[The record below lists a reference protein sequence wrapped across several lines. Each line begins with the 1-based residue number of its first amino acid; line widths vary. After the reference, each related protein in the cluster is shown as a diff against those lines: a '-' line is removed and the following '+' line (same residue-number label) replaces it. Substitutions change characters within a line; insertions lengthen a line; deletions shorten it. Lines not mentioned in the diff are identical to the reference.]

1 MQNTKHFGKIVER
14 KRKCIKR
21 DSLKRLFISFF
32 CLIFLTN
39 SFHSQVT
46 SLDEKAIENSIDK
59 GIHYLQSVQYQ
70 NTDSLKFHFRGEWLA
85 TMELENNFL
94 LLGGKAKK
102 HEDSNCFTVGT
113 IYNTLARVYLIDSS
127 RNEIL
132 EMLDLSFPRITS
144 YKINKHYNFW
154 NLLPPQMQLNTFRP
168 ANAQKHVRRPT
179 HFPLTN
185 RFINKAANIMDDAD
199 DTSIGYTAEYYNSII
214 HPSDSTLLKSE
225 EIAPIFDRYRDLQ
238 RTNRHWYNHS
248 RGFDK
253 NTGAFLTWFGEE
265 YQFKNWNI
273 FKDMFHNLFH
283 FLPFTQAFPY
293 LEKPYMPFGSNDLD
307 AVVNANILQLLSLVD
322 EKSKG
327 SKSSIAYIEG
337 KVLQQKF
344 DFAAAYYPNR
354 YSLGYAV
361 SQAYTSGE
369 KGLQKSV
376 DACVQFIRENQKS
389 DGSWN
394 SRKSINDSDC
404 IQSTVYAVS
413 TLLQSDIESVKLHQ
427 CEIERGIHFL
437 LSNAIIENDQI
448 HWEGGVFFSGGTV
461 VRKSLF
467 WKSDALTTAMIVE
480 LLVNWQKIEFSK
492 TNRNSNND

>member
-1 MQNTKHFGKIVER
+1 MLSIP
-14 KRKCIKR
+14 IKQ
-21 DSLKRLFISFF
+21 LFISFF
-32 CLIFLTN
+32 CLIFAAN

-46 SLDEKAIENSIDK
+46 SLDEKAIENSIEK
-59 GIHYLQSVQYQ
+59 GINYLKSAQYQ
-70 NTDSLKFHFRGEWLA
+70 KTDSLNFHFRGEWFA

-113 IYNTLARVYLIDSS
+113 IHNALARVYLIDSS
-127 RNEIL
+127 RKEIL

-154 NLLPPQMQLNTFRP
+154 NLLPPQLQLNTFRP
-168 ANAQKHVRRPT
+168 ANAQKNVRRPT

-185 RFINKAANIMDDAD
+185 KFVNKAANIMEDAD
-199 DTSIGYTAEYYNSII
+199 DTSIGYTAEYYHSII

-225 EIAPIFDRYRDLQ
+225 EIAPIFDRYRDLE
-238 RTNRHWYNHS
+238 RANRHWYNHTK
-248 RGFDK
+248 GFDK

-265 YQFKNWNI
+265 YHFRNWNI

-307 AVVNANILQLLSLVD
+307 VVVNANILQLLSLVD

-327 SKSSIAYIEG
+327 SKSSVAYIER
-337 KVLQQKF
+337 KVLQRKF

-354 YSLGYAV
+354 YSVGYAV
-361 SQAYTSGE
+361 SQAYKSGE
-369 KGLQKSV
+369 KGLEKSV
-376 DACVQFIRENQKS
+376 NACVQFIRENQKS

-394 SRKSINDSDC
+394 SRKAINEGDC
-404 IQSTVYAVS
+404 IQSTIYALS
-413 TLLQSDIESVKLHQ
+413 TLLQSDRESVKQHQ
-427 CEIERGIHFL
+427 CEIERGIYFL

-467 WKSDALTTAMIVE
+467 WKSDALTTALIVE
-480 LLVNWQKIEFSK
+480 LFVNWQKIDFSE
-492 TNRNSNND
+492 TNWNSAHE

>member
-1 MQNTKHFGKIVER
+1 MLSIP
-14 KRKCIKR
+14 
-21 DSLKRLFISFF
+21 LKQLIISFF
-32 CLIFLTN
+32 CLIFTTN
-39 SFHSQVT
+39 SFYSQVT
-46 SLDEKAIENSIDK
+46 SQDEKSIEKVIEK
-59 GIHYLQSVQYQ
+59 GINYLQSAQYQ
-70 NTDSLKFHFRGEWLA
+70 KTDSLHFNFRGEWFA
-85 TMELENNFL
+85 TMELENNFI
-94 LLGGKAKK
+94 LLGEKTKK

-113 IYNTLARVYLIDSS
+113 IYNALARIYLTDSS
-127 RNEIL
+127 KKEIL

-144 YKINKHYNFW
+144 YKNNQHYNFW
-154 NLLPPQMQLNTFRP
+154 NLLPPQMQLNIFRP

-185 RFINKAANIMDDAD
+185 KFVNKAANIMEDAD
-199 DTSIGYTAEYYNSII
+199 DTSIGYTAEYYHSII

-238 RTNRHWYNHS
+238 RANRHWYNHTK
-248 RGFDK
+248 GFDK

-265 YQFKNWNI
+265 YHFRNWNI

-307 AVVNANILQLLSLVD
+307 AVVNANILQLLSLVG

-327 SKSSIAYIEG
+327 SKSSIAYIER
-337 KVLQQKF
+337 KVLQRKF

-354 YSLGYAV
+354 YSVGHAV
-361 SQAYTSGE
+361 SQAYKSGE

-376 DACVQFIRENQKS
+376 EACVQFIRENQLS

-394 SRKSINDSDC
+394 SRKSINDGDC
-404 IQSTVYAVS
+404 IQSTVYALS
-413 TLLQSDIESVKLHQ
+413 TLLQSDRETVKQHL

-437 LSNAIIENDQI
+437 LSNAIIEKDQI
-448 HWEGGVFFSGGTV
+448 HWVGGVFFSGGTV

-467 WKSDALTTAMIVE
+467 WKSDALTTALIVE
-480 LLVNWQKIEFSK
+480 LLVNWQKIDFSE
-492 TNRNSNND
+492 TSWSNAHE

>member
-1 MQNTKHFGKIVER
+1 MMYIP
-14 KRKCIKR
+14 
-21 DSLKRLFISFF
+21 LKQLFVTFF
-32 CLIFLTN
+32 CLVFST
-39 SFHSQVT
+39 STYHSQVT
-46 SLDEKAIENSIDK
+46 SLDGTNIENFIVK
-59 GIHYLQSVQYQ
+59 GINYLQSVQYQ
-70 NTDSLKFHFRGEWLA
+70 ETDSLHFQFRGEWIS
-85 TMELENNFL
+85 TMELENNFV

-113 IYNTLARVYLIDSS
+113 IYNSLARIYLADSS
-127 RNEIL
+127 RKEIL
-132 EMLDLSFPRITS
+132 KMLDLSFPRITS
-144 YKINKHYNFW
+144 YKNNQHYNFW
-154 NLLPPQMQLNTFRP
+154 NLLPPQMQLNKFRP
-168 ANAQKHVRRPT
+168 ANTQKNVRRPT

-185 RFINKAANIMDDAD
+185 RFVNKAANIMEDAD
-199 DTSIGYTAEYYNSII
+199 DTSIGYTAEYYHSIL
-214 HPSDSTLLKSE
+214 HPADSTLLKSE
-225 EIAPIFDRYRDLQ
+225 EIAPIFDHYRDLQ

-265 YQFKNWNI
+265 YHFRNWNI

-307 AVVNANILQLLSLVD
+307 AVVNANILQLLSLL
-322 EKSKG
+322 EQKSKG

-337 KVLQQKF
+337 KVLKQKF

-354 YSLGYAV
+354 YSLGFAV
-361 SQAYTSGE
+361 SQAYKSGE
-369 KGLQKSV
+369 KGLKKSV
-376 DACVQFIRENQKS
+376 DACVQYIRENQEV
-389 DGSWN
+389 DGCWN
-394 SRKSINDSDC
+394 SRKSINNGDC

-413 TLLQSDIESVKLHQ
+413 TLLQSDRETVKQHH
-427 CEIERGIHFL
+427 CEIELGIKYL
-437 LSNAIIENDQI
+437 LSNAVLQEDQI

-480 LLVNWQKIEFSK
+480 LLVHWLSIDFSE
-492 TNRNSNND
+492 TN

>member
-1 MQNTKHFGKIVER
+1 MIYTL
-14 KRKCIKR
+14 
-21 DSLKRLFISFF
+21 LKQLFVTFF
-32 CLIFLTN
+32 FLVFST
-39 SFHSQVT
+39 STYHSQVT
-46 SLDEKAIENSIDK
+46 SLDGKNIENFIDK
-59 GIHYLQSVQYQ
+59 GIHYLQSTQYQ
-70 NTDSLKFHFRGEWLA
+70 ATDSLNFHFRGEWVA
-85 TMELENNFL
+85 TMVLENNFV

-113 IYNTLARVYLIDSS
+113 IHNALARIYLTDSS
-127 RNEIL
+127 KKEIL
-132 EMLDLSFPRITS
+132 EMLGLSFPRITS
-144 YKINKHYNFW
+144 YKNNQHYNFW
-154 NLLPPQMQLNTFRP
+154 NLLPPQMQLNKFRP
-168 ANAQKHVRRPT
+168 ANAQKPVRRPT

-185 RFINKAANIMDDAD
+185 RFVNKAANILEDAD
-199 DTSIGYTAEYYNSII
+199 DTSIGYTAEYYHSIL
-214 HPSDSTLLKSE
+214 HPNDSTLLQPK
-225 EIAPIFDRYRDLQ
+225 EIAPIFDRYRDVQ

-265 YQFKNWNI
+265 YHFRNWNI

-307 AVVNANILQLLSLVD
+307 AVVNANILQLLSLL
-322 EKSKG
+322 EQQSKG
-327 SKSSIAYIEG
+327 SKSSVAYIER
-337 KVLQQKF
+337 KVLKGKF
-344 DFAAAYYPNR
+344 DYAAAYYPNR

-361 SQAYTSGE
+361 SEAYKSGE

-376 DACVQFIRENQKS
+376 DACVQFIRENQNA

-394 SRKSINDSDC
+394 SRKSINHGDC

-413 TLLQSDIESVKLHQ
+413 TLLQSDRESVKQHQ
-427 CEIERGIHFL
+427 CEIERGIQFL
-437 LSNAIIENDQI
+437 LSNAIIQEDQI

-480 LLVNWQKIEFSK
+480 LLVHWQSIDFSETNWSSAYE
-492 TNRNSNND
+492 

>member
-1 MQNTKHFGKIVER
+1 MISV
-14 KRKCIKR
+14 
-21 DSLKRLFISFF
+21 SLKHVFICSF
-32 CLIFLTN
+32 CLVFSTN

-46 SLDEKAIENSIDK
+46 SLDGKNIENFIDK
-59 GIHYLQSVQYQ
+59 GIHYLQSAQYQ
-70 NTDSLKFHFRGEWLA
+70 ATDSLNFHFRGEWIA
-85 TMELENNFL
+85 TMELENNFV

-113 IYNTLARVYLIDSS
+113 IHNTLARIYLTDSS
-127 RNEIL
+127 KKEIL
-132 EMLDLSFPRITS
+132 EMLDLSFQRIIS
-144 YKINKHYNFW
+144 YKNNQHYNFW
-154 NLLPPQMQLNTFRP
+154 NLLPPQMQLNKFRP
-168 ANAQKHVRRPT
+168 ANAQKPVRRPT

-185 RFINKAANIMDDAD
+185 RFVNKAANILEDAD
-199 DTSIGYTAEYYNSII
+199 DTSIGYTAEYYHSIL

-225 EIAPIFDRYRDLQ
+225 EIAPIFDRYRDVQ
-238 RTNRHWYNHS
+238 RTNQHWYNHS

-265 YQFKNWNI
+265 YHFRNWNI

-307 AVVNANILQLLSLVD
+307 AVVNANILQLLSLL
-322 EKSKG
+322 EQQSKG
-327 SKSSIAYIEG
+327 SKSSIAYIER
-337 KVLQQKF
+337 KVLKGKF
-344 DFAAAYYPNR
+344 DYAAAYYPNR
-354 YSLGYAV
+354 YSVGYAV
-361 SQAYTSGE
+361 SQAYKSGE
-369 KGLQKSV
+369 KGLQKSM
-376 DACVQFIRENQKS
+376 DACEQFIRENQNA

-394 SRKSINDSDC
+394 SRKSINHGDC

-413 TLLQSDIESVKLHQ
+413 TLLQADSKTVKQHQ
-427 CEIERGIHFL
+427 CEIERGIQFL

-448 HWEGGVFFSGGTV
+448 HWKGGVFFSGGTV

-480 LLVNWQKIEFSK
+480 LLVNWQKINFSE
-492 TNRNSNND
+492 TNGKSAHD

>member
-1 MQNTKHFGKIVER
+1 MISV
-14 KRKCIKR
+14 
-21 DSLKRLFISFF
+21 SLKYIFICSF
-32 CLIFLTN
+32 CLVFSTN

-59 GIHYLQSVQYQ
+59 GIHYLQSAQYQ
-70 NTDSLKFHFRGEWLA
+70 ATDSLNFHFHGEWVA
-85 TMELENNFL
+85 TMELENNFV

-113 IYNTLARVYLIDSS
+113 IHNALARIYLTDSS
-127 RNEIL
+127 KKEIL

-144 YKINKHYNFW
+144 YKNNQNYNFW
-154 NLLPPQMQLNTFRP
+154 NLLPPQMQLNKFRP
-168 ANAQKHVRRPT
+168 ANAQKPVRRPT

-185 RFINKAANIMDDAD
+185 RFVNKAANILEDAD
-199 DTSIGYTAEYYNSII
+199 DTSIGYTAEYYHSIL
-214 HPSDSTLLKSE
+214 HPNDSTLLKPE

-327 SKSSIAYIEG
+327 SKSSIAYIER
-337 KVLQQKF
+337 KVLQRKF

-361 SQAYTSGE
+361 SQAYKRGE

-376 DACVQFIRENQKS
+376 EACVKFIRENQKS

-394 SRKSINDSDC
+394 SRKSINNGDC

-413 TLLQSDIESVKLHQ
+413 TLLQSDRESVKQHH

-448 HWEGGVFFSGGTV
+448 HWKGGVFFSGGTV

-480 LLVNWQKIEFSK
+480 LLVHWQSIDFSETNWSSAYE
-492 TNRNSNND
+492 